1 MVKYNWSVNSKNT
14 VKTCTQFSLS
24 FDTLH
29 RYSGGDRNRH
39 GGKLMENEKVMKLE
53 ERIRQLELDVQLL
66 KEQRL
71 AVKEPIKPKHEPIV
85 EDKLHTTKY
94 KQPIV
99 KPRTTEPPKPFET
112 FKKNAMDL
120 GKNPV
125 DWENLIGRVWLP
137 RIFIF
142 ILLLGV
148 IWGFKVAVDVGI
160 LNETNRV
167 IIGFLAASLFL
178 YIGEKQIKR
187 NHHALGK
194 VLVSGSVAILLLT
207 TFAMHILYGMMPA
220 GLAFFLNVLWVAMG
234 IYLAYRHKSEAMGI
248 MMTVFGYLIPFLVQG
263 AIDTNEIFLVIG
275 YELLFYIALLI
286 FAVRMQYK
294 KLFYIAAVLLHLV
307 FLTLS
312 MSAFQYDSI
321 VFVWMAVGI
330 MIQHELIFGI
340 LYFKKINNRGTF
352 PVLFTSFIATLL
364 WTKDGFGAIDQDLY
378 YLLYLVI
385 ATIRYGTVSYYSHLR
400 KREELFSLSIVL
412 ATIGLSCIIL
422 EGLNNP
428 DMVFSMYLIVGLF
441 ATYIGY
447 YFQVFAQRFIGMII
461 YFLTAFIVV
470 VNPLYDLWSWDL
482 FNMLLL
488 IGTLYGMHILL
499 KPFVENHVK
508 QILTGVLLAAHVLF
522 LMKIPILYKAISW
535 ETLLWIGVIISLYI
549 LYQLVRTEINRYF
562 HMGIVAVNVTIHL
575 TFITK
580 LITALTVNQSVSIEV
595 MSISIGWALYATGSL
610 IAGFVY
616 QKKSV
621 RLLGIGLL
629 FLTLVKL
636 VFIDLAFLDLIVRAG
651 LFMGIGV
658 LGIVLSRLFYI
669 KDNGTEKEE

>member
-1 MVKYNWSVNSKNT
+1 
-14 VKTCTQFSLS
+14 
-24 FDTLH
+24 
-29 RYSGGDRNRH
+29 
-39 GGKLMENEKVMKLE
+39 MEDEKVMKLE
-53 ERIRQLELDVQLL
+53 QRIRQLERDVQLL
-66 KEQRL
+66 QEQRL
-71 AVKEPIKPKHEPIV
+71 AEKEPIKPKPEPRT
-85 EDKLHTTKY
+85 EDTLHTTEY

-99 KPRTTEPPKPFET
+99 KPGTTEPPKPFEIPMKT
-112 FKKNAMDL
+112 AMDHR
-120 GKNPV
+120 KEPV

-148 IWGFKVAVDVGI
+148 IWGFKVAVDAGI

-167 IIGFLAASLFL
+167 IIGFLAAILFL

-194 VLVSGSVAILLLT
+194 VLVSGSVAILLLS
-207 TFAMHILYGMMPA
+207 TFAMHILYGMIPA

-234 IYLAYRHKSEAMGI
+234 IYLAHRHKSEAIGI

-263 AIDTNEIFLVIG
+263 ETDTNEIFLVIG

-294 KLFYIAAVLLHLV
+294 KLFYIAAVLLHFV

-312 MSAFQYDSI
+312 VSAFQYDSI
-321 VFVWMAVGI
+321 VFVWMAVG
-330 MIQHELIFGI
+330 MMLQHELIFGT

-352 PVLFTSFIATLL
+352 PVLFTSFVATLL
-364 WTKDGFGAIDQDLY
+364 WTKGGFAAIDQDLY
-378 YLLYLVI
+378 YLLYLVVV
-385 ATIRYGTVSYYSHLR
+385 TIRYGTVAYYSHLR
-400 KREELFSLSIVL
+400 KREELFPLSIVL
-412 ATIGLSCIIL
+412 STIGLSCIIF

-428 DMVFSMYLIVGLF
+428 DMIFSMYLVVGLF

-447 YFQVFAQRFIGMII
+447 YFHVFAQRFIGLII
-461 YFLTAFIVV
+461 YFLTAFMVV
-470 VNPLYDLWSWDL
+470 ADPLYDLWSWDL

-488 IGTLYGMHILL
+488 IGTLYAMHILL
-499 KPFVENHVK
+499 KPFVENDVQ
-508 QILTGVLLAAHVLF
+508 QILTGVLLATHVLF
-522 LMKIPILYKAISW
+522 LMKIPILYQAISL

-549 LYQLVRTEINRYF
+549 LYRLVRTEINRYF
-562 HMGIVAVNVTIHL
+562 HMAVVVLNVTIHL

-580 LITALTVNQSVSIEV
+580 LITALTVNQSVSFEV
-595 MSISIGWALYATGSL
+595 MSISIGWALYATGCL

-621 RLLGIGLL
+621 RLMGIGLL

-651 LFMGIGV
+651 LFMGIGL

-669 KDNGTEKEE
+669 KDTGTEKED

>member
-1 MVKYNWSVNSKNT
+1 
-14 VKTCTQFSLS
+14 
-24 FDTLH
+24 
-29 RYSGGDRNRH
+29 
-39 GGKLMENEKVMKLE
+39 MEDEKVIKLE
-53 ERIRQLELDVQLL
+53 QRIRKLEMDVQSL

-71 AVKEPIKPKHEPIV
+71 AEKESIKPKQEQRT
-85 EDKLHTTKY
+85 EDTLHTTEY
-94 KQPIV
+94 KQQIG
-99 KPRTTEPPKPFET
+99 KPRTTKPAKPFEIP
-112 FKKNAMDL
+112 KKTAMDPR
-120 GKNPV
+120 KEPV

-148 IWGFKVAVDVGI
+148 IWGFKVAVDAGI

-167 IIGFLAASLFL
+167 ITGFLAAILFL

-187 NHHALGK
+187 DHHALGK
-194 VLVSGSVAILLLT
+194 VLVSGSVAILLLS
-207 TFAMHILYGMMPA
+207 TFAMHILYGMIPA
-220 GLAFFLNVLWVAMG
+220 GFAFFLNVLWVAMG
-234 IYLAYRHKSEAMGI
+234 IYLVHRHKSEAMGI

-263 AIDTNEIFLVIG
+263 ATDTNEIFLVIG

-294 KLFYIAAVLLHLV
+294 KLFYIAAVLLHFV

-312 MSAFQYDSI
+312 VSAFQYDSI
-321 VFVWMAVGI
+321 VFVWMAVG
-330 MIQHELIFGI
+330 MMLQHELIFGT
-340 LYFKKINNRGTF
+340 LYFKKMNNRGTF

-364 WTKDGFGAIDQDLY
+364 WTKGGFDAIDQDLY
-378 YLLYLVI
+378 YLLYLVV
-385 ATIRYGTVSYYSHLR
+385 ATIRYGAVAYSSHLR
-400 KREELFSLSIVL
+400 KREELFPLSIVL
-412 ATIGLSCIIL
+412 ATIGLSCIIF
-422 EGLNNP
+422 EGLNNQ
-428 DMVFSMYLIVGLF
+428 DMAFSMYLIVGLF

-447 YFQVFAQRFIGMII
+447 YFHVFAQRFIGLII
-461 YFLTAFIVV
+461 YFLTAFMVV
-470 VNPLYDLWSWDL
+470 ADPLYDLWSWDL

-488 IGTLYGMHILL
+488 IGTLYAMHILL
-499 KPFVENHVK
+499 KPFVENHVQ

-522 LMKIPILYKAISW
+522 LMKIPILYQAISL

-562 HMGIVAVNVTIHL
+562 HMAVVAVHVTIHL

-580 LITALTVNQSVSIEV
+580 LIIALTVNQSVSIEV
-595 MSISIGWALYATGSL
+595 MSISIGWALYATGCL

-669 KDNGTEKEE
+669 KDTGTEKEE